1 MIPKIIH
8 YCWFGGKSKTKFI
21 LACIDTWKRKLPD
34 YEIIEWNEQNFPITY
49 NQYVQ
54 EAYENRKYAFVSDV
68 ARLYALSSMGG
79 IYFDTDIELRRS
91 LDDYLDKGRVIMAF
105 ESNKVIMTGFFA
117 AEKENPFIT
126 KWLHTYD
133 DIKFIAENGKL
144 DVTPNTFRVSDMLKK
159 YGLKY
164 TGDYQELNERILIY
178 PKEIFGAYD
187 VDNSGYVITKDT
199 VLVHHCKNSWM
210 PVSYKI
216 KDRFKRVLTRCI
228 GVQNSNKIRKLIK
241 GNDKK

>member
-8 YCWFGGKSKTKFI
+8 YCWFGGKSKTKFN
-21 LACIDTWKRKLPD
+21 LACIDTWRRKLPS
-34 YEIIEWNEQNFPITY
+34 YKIIEWNEQNFPITY

-68 ARLYALSSMGG
+68 ARLYALSNMGG
-79 IYFDTDIELRRS
+79 IYFDTDIEVRRS
-91 LDDYLDKGRVIMAF
+91 LDDYLDKGKVIMSF
-105 ESNKVIMTGFFA
+105 ESNKVVMTGFLA
-117 AEKENPFIT
+117 AEKENFFIT

-133 DIKFIAENGKL
+133 SIKFIANNGKF
-144 DVTPNTFRVSDMLKK
+144 DVTPNTFRVSDMLKN

-164 TGDYQELNERILIY
+164 TGDYQELNGGILIY

-210 PVSYKI
+210 PISYKI
-216 KDRFKRVLTRCI
+216 KDQFKRTLTRCI
-228 GVQNSNKIRKLIK
+228 GIQNSNTIRKLIK
-241 GNDKK
+241 GNDKR